1 MGAPFRRNC
10 DHRQTPFDL
19 STCPAAGDFFTLFGV
34 YRRGKWLQ
42 PHTLGYTA
50 ARRLTS
56 VSAKEHLMAQR
67 HVESRPGEMHDTI
80 ETTALTGNAGAAAP
94 ARGAGVEKI
103 CCSCGKNV
111 VGQKRFKDA
120 DGRYWCYDCGV
131 EDHIAKHPEDG
142 IACAECGGKFA
153 PSKLVRFDD
162 EVYCE
167 PCVTKKQQQKK
178 REEHRKAAVEQ
189 EARDQE
195 KRRKM
200 MLIGAVV
207 VAVVCVALAIWATM
221 G

>member
-1 MGAPFRRNC
+1 
-10 DHRQTPFDL
+10 
-19 STCPAAGDFFTLFGV
+19 
-34 YRRGKWLQ
+34 
-42 PHTLGYTA
+42 
-50 ARRLTS
+50 
-56 VSAKEHLMAQR
+56 MAQR
-67 HVESRPGEMHDTI
+67 QASGRPGEMHDTI
-80 ETTALTGNAGAAAP
+80 ETTALTGNTAGAGGAGGAAP
-94 ARGAGVEKI
+94 AAGAVEKI

-153 PSKLVRFDD
+153 PSKLISYDD
-162 EVYCE
+162 DVYCDA
-167 PCVTKKQQQKK
+167 CHTKVKQRKV

-195 KRRKM
+195 KRRKL

-207 VAVVCVALAIWATM
+207 LAVVGIGIAVWVTAF
-221 G
+221 

>member
-1 MGAPFRRNC
+1 MAERRA
-10 DHRQTPFDL
+10 T
-19 STCPAAGDFFTLFGV
+19 G
-34 YRRGKWLQ
+34 
-42 PHTLGYTA
+42 
-50 ARRLTS
+50 
-56 VSAKEHLMAQR
+56 
-67 HVESRPGEMHDTI
+67 RPGEMHDTI
-80 ETTALTGNAGAAAP
+80 ETTALTGNTGAAP
-94 ARGAGVEKI
+94 SPSSGAAVEKV

-120 DGRYWCYDCGV
+120 EGRYWCYDCGV

-153 PSKLVRFDD
+153 PSKLVQFED

-167 PCVTKKQQQKK
+167 PCVTRKKQQKK

-200 MLIGAVV
+200 MLIGAAV
-207 VAVVCVALAIWATM
+207 VAVIAIGLALWATL